1 MRDIESIIRE
11 RKASAAKLCKHEKK
25 YGDLLCSPCLRGA
38 VISAYIQAVIPEDHR
53 NLNID
58 NFSGEVKIDGRS
70 VQVLSTDVQL
80 AAKKKVLW
88 YCWKG
93 IEMGESYD
101 FVDWFKKSAMEQRL
115 QDGTNVVIYG
125 ESHDVRGG
133 KLKHKQLGKTLLA
146 SIIIKEAICLK
157 FLDGHVGDTYE
168 WVDFSLMCKRLMG
181 QAEGERSYNDEIDNW
196 EEADWLVVDSMT
208 FGDKTNNARS
218 FRANVLDRIFV
229 ERRDRKLPNILVFQ
243 DDIEKCEDPKGE
255 FGPALSDI
263 ITSKKT
269 LKICLSERK
278 Q

>member
-11 RKASAAKLCKHEKK
+11 RKASASKLCKHDKK
-25 YGDLLCSPCLRGA
+25 YGDLLCNVCLRGA

-53 NLNID
+53 SLTID
-58 NFSGEVKIDGRS
+58 DFRGEVVTDGRS
-70 VQVLSTDVQL
+70 VKVLSDEVQQRAKEQVLR
-80 AAKKKVLW
+80 
-88 YCWKG
+88 YCWRG
-93 IEMGESYD
+93 VELGESYD
-101 FVDWFKKSAMEQRL
+101 FVDWFKRSQMERRL
-115 QDGTNVVIYG
+115 QDGTNVVIHG
-125 ESHDVRGG
+125 EGVQMQRGRAQ
-133 KLKHKQLGKTLLA
+133 HKQLGKTLLA
-146 SIIIKEAICLK
+146 SIIIKEAIHLK
-157 FLDGHVGDTYE
+157 FRDGHVGDTYE

-208 FGDKTNNARS
+208 FGDKTTNARS

-243 DDIEKCEDPKGE
+243 DDLDKCDDPKGE

-263 ITSKKT
+263 IHSKKT

-278 Q
+278 K